1 MRTKTDTN
9 KMIVSGV
16 VSSQEG
22 EEVGLAVGAKA
33 IADGS
38 KAVGVGWCVVLV
50 YEVGEGAREIE

>member
-1 MRTKTDTN
+1 
-9 KMIVSGV
+9 MIVSGV